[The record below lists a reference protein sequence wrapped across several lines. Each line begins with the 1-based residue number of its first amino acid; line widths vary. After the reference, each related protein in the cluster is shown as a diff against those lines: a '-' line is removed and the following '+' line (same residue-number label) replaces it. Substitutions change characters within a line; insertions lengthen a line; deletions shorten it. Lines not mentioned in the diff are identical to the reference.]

1 MNEPRPVEPY
11 SASENPEQWAEIAD
25 WERRRA
31 NRFAVKARKFRK
43 VLVQLEEYTRDIGWV
58 VSPKLVEGWHE
69 TIQRVLEGVPDE
81 RD

>member
-31 NRFAVKARKFRK
+31 NRLEAKARKYRK
-43 VLVQLEEYTRDIGWV
+43 VLAELEKQTRELAGQYPPGHSGSTYADQGNI
-58 VSPKLVEGWHE
+58 PL
-69 TIQRVLEGVPDE
+69 
-81 RD
+81 